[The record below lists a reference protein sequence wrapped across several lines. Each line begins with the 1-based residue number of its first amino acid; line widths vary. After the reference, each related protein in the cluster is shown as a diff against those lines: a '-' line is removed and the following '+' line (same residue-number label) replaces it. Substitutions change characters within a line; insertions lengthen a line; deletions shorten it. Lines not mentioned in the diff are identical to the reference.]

1 MRPIPPATRER
12 IANDPYFKKCARQ
25 SAECSK
31 RLTVEHAIIVG
42 GKQCNDYWA
51 LVSLCWY
58 HHLGKGLNKEYN
70 RYLALS
76 RATDEDLEKYP
87 KSNFQQMIKYLK
99 KQYETTL

>member
-12 IANDPYFKKCARQ
+12 IANDPYFTKCARQ

-31 RLTVEHAIIVG
+31 RLTVEHAIIIG
-42 GKQCNDYWA
+42 GRQCNDYWC

-76 RATDEDLEKYP
+76 HATDADLEKYP
-87 KSNFQQMIKYLK
+87 KSDFKQMKKYLISK
-99 KQYETTL
+99 YERIN